1 MTEVSDSN
9 DNQSVAKTE
18 VLTIEEVLNKNNLHI
33 PEYQRPYKWQ
43 DFHVLKLIDDIQMQS
58 DKLSYRL
65 GTIVLHQTEDGLEIV
80 DGQQRI
86 ITILLLL
93 HAFMQSPKASN
104 SVILTKKDRNIESL
118 LDNFKFNSTVS
129 KANIQK
135 NYQVIQQEINKA
147 EFTHHTIEFL
157 LKQCEVVVITL
168 NNISEAFQFFD
179 SQNARGRDLNPH
191 DLLKAFH
198 LREFD
203 NDEREI
209 KIATVKFWE
218 DSNSEDLALLFSKYL
233 YRIRGWMNGRS
244 SRFFTKSDVDIFKGV
259 NLTSS
264 ANYPS
269 LKALKITHYN
279 IDDLNQQARSRLGVD
294 EDMFSFPFQFDQT
307 IINGRRFFEMVRY
320 YQDFEFLR
328 HKDQLIKKVKLKDES
343 KKILEV
349 ISNYSGRYRTGD
361 KYTRGVFNALLMAY
375 YDKFGEYE
383 LSSALNK
390 IFIWAYSMRLD
401 YQRLSFASVD
411 NYVLER
417 NLFIK
422 LKEANYPK
430 DFLHQP
436 LPMLNSINSRKTDEI
451 VTLFKEMGYYNDKSN
466 A

>member
-1 MTEVSDSN
+1 MTEVSYSSDG
-9 DNQSVAKTE
+9 QSVAGKEVVTLDELLKKT
-18 VLTIEEVLNKNNLHI
+18 NLHI

-43 DFHVLKLIDDIQMQS
+43 DFHVLKLIDDIQTQS
-58 DKLSYRL
+58 DKPSYRL
-65 GTIVLHQTEDGLEIV
+65 GTIVLHKTDNRLDIV

-86 ITILLLL
+86 ITILLII
-93 HAFMQSPKASN
+93 HAFMQSSKASN
-104 SVILTKKDRNIESL
+104 SVVLKKTDQNIKSL
-118 LDNFKFNSTVS
+118 LDKFEFNSTIS
-129 KANIQK
+129 KANIQN

-157 LKQCEVVVITL
+157 LNQCEVVVITL
-168 NNISEAFQFFD
+168 KNISEAFQFFD

-203 NDEREI
+203 NDEKEI
-209 KIATVKFWE
+209 KITTVKFWE
-218 DSNSEDLALLFSKYL
+218 DSNSEDLALLFSEYL

-269 LKALKITHYN
+269 LKALKITHHN
-279 IDDLNQQARSRLGVD
+279 IDDLNHQVRSRLGVD

-328 HKDQLIKKVKLKDES
+328 YKDQLIKTIELKPES
-343 KKILEV
+343 VKILDA

-361 KYTRGVFNALLMAY
+361 KYTRSVFNALLMAY
-375 YDKFGEYE
+375 YDKFGEHE
-383 LSSALNK
+383 FSSALNK

-411 NYVLER
+411 NYVLKR

-436 LPMLNSINSRKTDEI
+436 LPVLNIINSKKTDEI

>member
-1 MTEVSDSN
+1 MTEGSN
-9 DNQSVAKTE
+9 SKDDQLIAETE
-18 VLTIEEVLNKNNLHI
+18 ILTIEKVLGELNLKI

-43 DFHVLKLIDDIQMQS
+43 DFHVLKLIDDIQTQS
-58 DKLSYRL
+58 DKPNYRL
-65 GTIVLHQTEDGLEIV
+65 GTIVLHKKDGKLEIV
-80 DGQQRI
+80 DGQQRLITVLLI
-86 ITILLLL
+86 IQ
-93 HAFMQSPKASN
+93 AFKTSN
-104 SVILTKKDRNIESL
+104 KGINSAVLKKIDQNIEFL
-118 LDNFKFNSTVS
+118 LDKFEFNSTIS
-129 KANIQK
+129 KANLQK
-135 NYQVIQQEINKA
+135 NYQVIQQEVNKA

-233 YRIRGWMNGRS
+233 YRIRGWINGRS

-269 LKALKITHYN
+269 LKALKITHHN

-294 EDMFSFPFQFDQT
+294 GDMFSFPFQFDQT

-349 ISNYSGRYRTGD
+349 ISNYSGRYRIGD

-375 YDKFGEYE
+375 YDKFGEHE

-411 NYVLER
+411 NYVLKR
-417 NLFIK
+417 NLFIT
-422 LKEANYPK
+422 LKEANHPK
-430 DFLHQP
+430 DFLHEP
-436 LPMLNSINSRKTDEI
+436 LPILNDIKDSKKTDEI
-451 VTLFKEMGYYNDKSN
+451 VTLFKEMGYYNVK
-466 A
+466 

>member
-1 MTEVSDSN
+1 MTDGSN
-9 DNQSVAKTE
+9 NDEKLITNTE
-18 VLTIEEVLNKNNLHI
+18 ILTIKDVLAKANLNI

-43 DFHVLKLIDDIQMQS
+43 DFHVLKLIDDIQTQS
-58 DKLSYRL
+58 DKPSYRL
-65 GTIVLHQTEDGLEIV
+65 GTIVLHQTDDRLEIV

-86 ITILLLL
+86 VTILLLIQAL
-93 HAFMQSPKASN
+93 MQS
-104 SVILTKKDRNIESL
+104 
-118 LDNFKFNSTVS
+118 S
-129 KANIQK
+129 KANYSTVFKDIDQSIETLLKQLKFNNTISKANLQK
-135 NYQVIQQEINKA
+135 NYQVIRQEVNKA
-147 EFTHHTIEFL
+147 EFTQHTIEFL

-203 NDEREI
+203 NDEKQI

-244 SRFFTKSDVDIFKGV
+244 SRLFTKSDVDIFKGV

-269 LKALKITHYN
+269 LKALKITHHN
-279 IDDLNQQARSRLGVD
+279 IDDLNQQARTRLGVD
-294 EDMFSFPFQFDQT
+294 GDMFSFPFQFDQT

-320 YQDFEFLR
+320 YQDFEFIR
-328 HKDQLIKKVKLKDES
+328 HKDQLIEKIELKDES

-349 ISNYSGRYRTGD
+349 ISNYSGRHRTGD

-375 YDKFGEYE
+375 YDKFGEHE

-411 NYVLER
+411 NYVLKQ
-417 NLFIK
+417 NLFIT
-422 LKEANYPK
+422 LKEANHPK

-436 LPMLNSINSRKTDEI
+436 LPMLNSINSKKTDEI
-451 VTLFKEMGYYNDKSN
+451 VTLFKEMGYYNVK
-466 A
+466 